1 MTTPCRTDSA
11 RAGSGAMVTLLGVVL
26 AAGLAGCDKPGEGN
40 SLGDSPPAA
49 ATGETPSVVGEGGT
63 LVTDAADAAGSLTVM
78 SVGGPADYVADDR
91 RRAVY
96 LLEGD
101 TDGSKCTDACLRQW
115 APLFPPTG
123 APTVSGNLVPVLV
136 GTIDRADGS
145 KQITYNGHPLYHY
158 VGDTRPG
165 STLGHARDDAWGEW
179 YLVTPQGNALG
190 EEVGKLD

>member
-1 MTTPCRTDSA
+1 MTISRKVDWPRVGPGPMAAWLSVA
-11 RAGSGAMVTLLGVVL
+11 L
-26 AAGLAGCDKPGEGN
+26 AIGLAGCNEPGEGN
-40 SLGDSPPAA
+40 SLGDPSPAQ
-49 ATGETPSVVGEGGT
+49 ATDETPSIVGEGGT

-78 SVGGPADYVADDR
+78 SVGGPADYVADDS

-101 TDGSKCTDACLRQW
+101 TDGNQCVDACLRQW
-115 APLFPPTG
+115 APLFPPTTE
-123 APTVSGNLVPVLV
+123 PTVSGNLAPVLV

-145 KQITYNGHPLYHY
+145 KQVTYNGHPLYHY

-165 STLGHARDDAWGEW
+165 STLGHERDDEWGEW